1 MDMAFLFING
11 TVLAG
16 AAKATLET
24 LETLEILET
33 LLKALI
39 LAYHLTRCPVDVVTI
54 NNNSYAIL

>member
-1 MDMAFLFING
+1 MAFLFING

-24 LETLEILET
+24 LETLET
-33 LLKALI
+33 LLKTLI
-39 LAYHLTRCPVDVVTI
+39 LVYHLTRCPVDVVTI